1 MALKEYYEQ
10 FINELSDSDFSLS
23 DCEIVFESKVKEE
36 IIETDQICL
45 KDEDV
50 RIIKNR
56 EAVVAIREK
65 YVKQY
70 TNAKSQKRNP
80 APKISPR
87 ISHKVDTS
95 KKKVPEKLAEI
106 DVFPFSC
113 PRCSQGFTREVFL
126 KSHNENQCDRHL
138 LFIQRKVAV
147 RNKNN

>member
-10 FINELSDSDFSLS
+10 FRNELSDS

-36 IIETDQICL
+36 LIETDQICV

-80 APKISPR
+80 APKV
-87 ISHKVDTS
+87 SHKVDTS

-113 PRCSQGFTREVFL
+113 PRCNQGFTREVFL

-147 RNKNN
+147 QNKNN